1 MKNLLLL
8 ILIIL
13 TSQFMITGCDSTK
26 RTDEPQPNYSPYTP
40 ITIEQRGDTLFLSS
54 NHHKE
59 YRWFDWDLNQE
70 HWIETTTE
78 NWVVW
83 DRKCRVRVA
92 CVKNTYTNDV
102 DWSNIKYVH

>member
-1 MKNLLLL
+1 MKNLLFL
-8 ILIIL
+8 ILIIIVVAA
-13 TSQFMITGCDSTK
+13 SCDSYHM
-26 RTDEPQPNYSPYTP
+26 DESEPNHSPYTQ

-70 HWIETTTE
+70 HWVETTTT

-92 CVKNTYTNDV
+92 CVKNTSTNDV

>member
-1 MKNLLLL
+1 MKNS
-8 ILIIL
+8 IIIL
-13 TSQFMITGCDSTK
+13 LSLIVISSCDSTK
-26 RTDEPQPNYSPYTP
+26 WTDEPQPNYSPYTQ
-40 ITIEQRGDTLFLSS
+40 ITIDQRGDTLFLSS

-70 HWIETTTE
+70 QSVITTTD

-92 CVKNTYTNDV
+92 CVKNTQTNDV
-102 DWSNIKYVH
+102 DWSNIFTVK